1 MTAAAGGD
9 ARGSVSDGTTAFA
22 DLQAA
27 LGWLGPERVDR
38 IERRH
43 LADYRRA
50 MGLDPAGTD
59 VPVTMCACFLSE
71 PPPMP
76 AAEAYGLGWIN
87 GGDRFEYVGPRLA
100 LGDELRSRAR
110 FAAVRE
116 KQGRSG
122 TLAILTFETEFVR
135 PDGAVAVRHIGT
147 RIRR

>member
-1 MTAAAGGD
+1 MTTTGSPGLAGLEAAI
-9 ARGSVSDGTTAFA
+9 
-22 DLQAA
+22 
-27 LGWLGPERVDR
+27 GWEGPGRVDV

-50 MGLDPAGTD
+50 TGLDPEGTD
-59 VPVTMCACFLSE
+59 VPLTICACFLSE

-87 GGDRFEYVGPRLA
+87 GGDRFEYAGPRLV
-100 LGDELRSRAR
+100 LGDELRSRLR
-110 FAAVRE
+110 FTAVTE

-122 TLAILTFETEFVR
+122 SLAILTFETEFTR
-135 PDGAVAVRHIGT
+135 PDGSPAVRHVGT